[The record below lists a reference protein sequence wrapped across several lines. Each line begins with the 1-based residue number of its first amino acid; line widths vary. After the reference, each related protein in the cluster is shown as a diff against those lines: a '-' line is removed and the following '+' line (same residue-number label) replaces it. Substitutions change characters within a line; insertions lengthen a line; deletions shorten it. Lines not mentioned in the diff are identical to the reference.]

1 MACPLV
7 SGLLALAKSYKPTAT
22 NAEILS
28 CLYSSADNINAQNPN
43 FVGQLGAGR
52 INAFAMLQCLGA
64 AAPVACSGQQTFT
77 ATSGSLTDGSGGN
90 DYSNDAD
97 CSWLIQPNDG
107 GRVRLTFS
115 AFATEAIYDVVRVY
129 DGATTGATLLGTY
142 SGTNLPPQLTSTGNA
157 MLITFTTD
165 ESVTAAGFAASW
177 TTLPPTDGNC
187 SGSVTLTAN
196 SGTFSDGSGAS
207 NYPNNA
213 NCSWLIQP
221 ANGGRVQ
228 LSFSAFSTESCCDR
242 VQVYDGTTTSAT
254 RIGNFSGSTL
264 PASVTSTGN
273 ALLVTFTSDFSVT
286 GAGFTAN
293 WTSLTTTTQCSG
305 TTTLTDNSGTFSD
318 GSGTNNYAHDLDC
331 RWLIQPNDGGLVQ
344 LSFSSFDTEFQYD
357 EVRVYDGTTTSAAL
371 LGTYSGSTLPA
382 SVTSTGN
389 AMLVR
394 FTSDATIARGGF
406 SASWASIPTSCR
418 GHVVL
423 QNTQGTI
430 SDGPGNYRAFDN
442 CSWHIAT
449 PGATGIQ
456 LTFTQFNTEADY
468 DFVRVYDGANA
479 TAPLLASY
487 TGNLST
493 PFTVTANS
501 GQMYVQFTSDLS
513 VQAAGFTATYLAQG
527 VAASRG
533 GTVPAV
539 PYKLYPNP
547 ATDHMVL
554 ELDGPATLTLVNALG
569 QPVGTYAHRQL
580 SRLDVGHLP
589 AGVYSLRVQLPGHAP
604 FAIKCT
610 LQ

>member
-1 MACPLV
+1 
-7 SGLLALAKSYKPTAT
+7 
-22 NAEILS
+22 
-28 CLYSSADNINAQNPN
+28 
-43 FVGQLGAGR
+43 
-52 INAFAMLQCLGA
+52 
-64 AAPVACSGQQTFT
+64 
-77 ATSGSLTDGSGGN
+77 
-90 DYSNDAD
+90 
-97 CSWLIQPNDG
+97 
-107 GRVRLTFS
+107 
-115 AFATEAIYDVVRVY
+115 
-129 DGATTGATLLGTY
+129 
-142 SGTNLPPQLTSTGNA
+142 
-157 MLITFTTD
+157 
-165 ESVTAAGFAASW
+165 
-177 TTLPPTDGNC
+177 
-187 SGSVTLTAN
+187 
-196 SGTFSDGSGAS
+196 
-207 NYPNNA
+207 
-213 NCSWLIQP
+213 
-221 ANGGRVQ
+221 VQ

-264 PASVTSTGN
+264 PTSVTSTGN

-344 LSFSSFDTEFQYD
+344 LSFSSFDTEFRYD

-456 LTFTQFNTEADY
+456 LTFTQFNTEEKY
-468 DFVRVYDGANA
+468 DFVQVYDGANA

-554 ELDGPATLTLVNALG
+554 ELDGPATLTLVNTLG

-580 SRLDVGHLP
+580 SRLEVGHLP